1 MCFLFV
7 FGGAGGGLVIF
18 FQFVHGCDGV
28 AVFWYVLWFVRI
40 YKYECFIC
48 LLWGEWFPLLV
59 DSELIVSM

>member
-28 AVFWYVLWFVRI
+28 AVLWYVLWSVRI
-40 YKYECFIC
+40 YKYS
-48 LLWGEWFPLLV
+48 G
-59 DSELIVSM
+59 